1 MAFDAWRS
9 DFLRRAPEDV
19 RGILA
24 RELAG
29 VTPNAGVLTSDL
41 GQPEFS
47 RPVGDYIGRTVG
59 PDRIAQGRRARERV
73 PELSGVEARYGVPAE
88 VVVAIW
94 GMETSYGAIKGDQDV
109 IRSLATLA
117 AQGRR
122 RAWAEE
128 QLISAA
134 RMIARGDAT
143 RSQLRGSWAGAMGH
157 TQFIP
162 ETYLRLAVDG
172 NGDGRRDIWN
182 SEADAL
188 HSAANLLNN
197 AGWKRGGSWAVE
209 VLLPHTGF
217 DYSVTESLAARPADW
232 AARGVRRADGRP
244 WNAVDGDSQ
253 ARLLL
258 PAGAGGPAFLAFPN
272 HMAIRA
278 YNNSVSYALAV
289 GLIADQ
295 LRGEEGV
302 RRPWPAEAPL
312 SLADRRAAQ
321 AALTQLGF
329 NVGAIDGVI
338 GAGTRAA
345 VREWQK
351 SRGRAADGH
360 VNAATV
366 AALRA
371 EAGL

>member
-9 DFLRRAPEDV
+9 DFLRRAPADV
-19 RGILA
+19 RSVLA

-29 VTPNAGVLTSDL
+29 LTPDARVLTSDL

-47 RPVGDYIGRTVG
+47 RPVGDYIQRTVG
-59 PDRIAQGRRARERV
+59 ADRIALGRQARERT
-73 PELSGVEARYGVPAE
+73 PGLSSVEARYGVPAE
-88 VVVAIW
+88 VVTAIW
-94 GMETSYGAIKGDQDV
+94 GMETSYGKIKGDQDV
-109 IRSLATLA
+109 FRSLASLA

-122 RAWAEE
+122 REWAET

-134 RMIARGDAT
+134 RIITRGDAT
-143 RSQLRGSWAGAMGH
+143 RAQLRGSWAGAMGH

-172 NGDGRRDIWN
+172 DGDGDRDIWT

-188 HSAANLLNN
+188 HSAANLLSN

-209 VLLPHTGF
+209 VLLPPGF
-217 DYSVTESLAARPADW
+217 DFSVTETAALRPADW

-244 WNAVDGDSQ
+244 WNGVDGESE
-253 ARLLL
+253 ARLIL
-258 PAGAGGPAFLAFPN
+258 PAGARGPAFLTFPN

-278 YNNSVSYALAV
+278 YNNSTSYALAV
-289 GLIADQ
+289 GLIADG
-295 LRGEEGV
+295 LRGEPSL
-302 RRPWPAEAPL
+302 RTAWPVEQPM
-312 SLADRRAAQ
+312 SLADRRAVQ

-329 NVGAIDGVI
+329 DVGAIDGVI

-345 VREWQK
+345 VRAWQK
-351 SRGRAADGH
+351 SRGRPADGY
-360 VNAATV
+360 VDAATV
-366 AALRA
+366 SALKA
-371 EAGL
+371 EARL